1 MKDKSQT
8 IAAQPAAS
16 EEEPEVVEPGKKRL
30 NELGEKPIGRLLL
43 QYALPAIT
51 AMAASSLYNIID
63 GIFIGQ
69 GVGPEA
75 IMGLALTGPL
85 MALGAAFGAMVGV
98 GGATLMSVR
107 LGQKDYRTA
116 QDILGN
122 VLFMNVVMGL
132 GLGILLQ
139 VFLTPILRFFGASDV
154 TLGPARDFMTVILCG
169 NVITHLYLGMNALLR
184 STNRPREAM
193 LSTIGTVVANCLL
206 APLFIFVFQW
216 GIRGAA
222 AATVCA
228 QFLMLCRQFYLFTD
242 KTNLVHLRFER
253 PNISG
258 RIIFKA
264 LTIGLPQ
271 FLINLC
277 ACLVAIIITRSMT
290 LYGAETGAGG
300 DVAVGSYGIANRLI
314 LFAVMLT
321 IGLNQGMQPI
331 AGFNYGAKRYDRLIE
346 VLKKAGLFA
355 TVITFISFC
364 IYFFFAT
371 PLVTLFAKGSPQLI
385 EEAAHGLRIMTF
397 TFPLVGIQIITTAFL
412 QSIGQTGK
420 SIFLSLTRQLLFLVP
435 LLFLFPRLFDNPV
448 DGVWYSMPVADT
460 MAFLIAIA
468 LQAWQ
473 VKKFRRILAEKTIT
487 Q

>member
-1 MKDKSQT
+1 
-8 IAAQPAAS
+8 
-16 EEEPEVVEPGKKRL
+16 
-30 NELGEKPIGRLLL
+30 
-43 QYALPAIT
+43 
-51 AMAASSLYNIID
+51 MAASSLYNIID

-132 GLGILLQ
+132 GLGVSLQ

-154 TLGPARDFMTVILCG
+154 TLGPAHDFMTVILCG
-169 NVITHLYLGMNALLR
+169 NVVTHLYLGMNALLR
-184 STNRPREAM
+184 STNRPRQAM
-193 LSTIGTVVANCLL
+193 LSTIGTVVANCML
-206 APLFIFVFQW
+206 APLFIFVFHW

-242 KTNLVHLRFER
+242 TTNIIHFRFER
-253 PNISG
+253 PNISL

-271 FLINLC
+271 FLINFC

-300 DVAVGSYGIANRLI
+300 DVAWV
-314 LFAVMLT
+314 VM
-321 IGLNQGMQPI
+321 
-331 AGFNYGAKRYDRLIE
+331 A
-346 VLKKAGLFA
+346 
-355 TVITFISFC
+355 
-364 IYFFFAT
+364 
-371 PLVTLFAKGSPQLI
+371 
-385 EEAAHGLRIMTF
+385 
-397 TFPLVGIQIITTAFL
+397 
-412 QSIGQTGK
+412 
-420 SIFLSLTRQLLFLVP
+420 
-435 LLFLFPRLFDNPV
+435 
-448 DGVWYSMPVADT
+448 
-460 MAFLIAIA
+460 
-468 LQAWQ
+468 
-473 VKKFRRILAEKTIT
+473 
-487 Q
+487 

>member
-16 EEEPEVVEPGKKRL
+16 EEESEVVEPGKKRL

-139 VFLTPILRFFGASDV
+139 VFLTHILRFFGASDV

-206 APLFIFVFQW
+206 APLFIFVFHW

-290 LYGAETGAGG
+290 LYGAEIGAGG

-473 VKKFRRILAEKTIT
+473 VKKFRCILAEKTIT

>member
-1 MKDKSQT
+1 MKDQSQT
-8 IAAQPAAS
+8 TETQPAAPENKLEV
-16 EEEPEVVEPGKKRL
+16 EEAGKKRL

-132 GLGILLQ
+132 GLGVSLQ

-154 TLGPARDFMTVILCG
+154 TLGPAHDFMTVILCG
-169 NVITHLYLGMNALLR
+169 NVVTHLYLGMNALLR
-184 STNRPREAM
+184 STNRPRQAM
-193 LSTIGTVVANCLL
+193 LSTIGTVVANCFL
-206 APLFIFVFQW
+206 APLFIFVFHW

-242 KTNLVHLRFER
+242 KTNIIHFRFER
-253 PNISG
+253 PNISL

-271 FLINLC
+271 FLINFC

-290 LYGAETGAGG
+290 LYGAETGVGG

-355 TVITFISFC
+355 TVISVASFC
-364 IYFFFAT
+364 IFFFFAT
-371 PLVTLFAKGSPQLI
+371 PLATLFAKGSPQLI
-385 EEAAHGLRIMTF
+385 EAAAHGLRIMTF

-412 QSIGQTGK
+412 QSIGRTGK

-435 LLFLFPRLFDNPV
+435 LLFLLPRLFDNPV
-448 DGVWYSMPVADT
+448 DGVWYAMPVADT
-460 MAFLIAIA
+460 MAFLIAIV
-468 LQAWQ
+468 LQVLQ
-473 VKKFRRILAEKTIT
+473 VKKFKRILAEKTIT